1 MFLSIL
7 AAPPQAQ
14 LEHTEQRSSSVERT
28 LREQL
33 QLAQNERDACL
44 EAATRADNLLS
55 RLGGQTRAEAGVTAP
70 PDKHRTV
77 RERVAQEELG
87 AKRAHR
93 LAASNAALDGAAAAG
108 TALLKLR
115 GMHMPAGS
123 PRLTKAE

>member
-1 MFLSIL
+1 M
-7 AAPPQAQ
+7 
-14 LEHTEQRSSSVERT
+14 ERT

-55 RLGGQTRAEAGVTAP
+55 RLGGQTRAEAGLAAP

-77 RERVAQEELG
+77 RERLAQEELG
-87 AKRAHR
+87 TKRAHR

-123 PRLTKAE
+123 PRLTRPE